1 LFTKTKEIH
10 PAAPFHLHRPCCKLR
25 TRKIL
30 QQHGLAFKLLLKIS
44 GSRQKL
50 ILAVNAITNR
60 QRKMK
65 KTTKTVT
72 PPAPAT
78 KASAKKTAAPA
89 VKKTVARKP
98 PTVITINA
106 NIGFGNTLY
115 LRGDG
120 PGLNWDKG
128 VPLDCLSDD
137 KWSLTIEHGKPFI
150 FKVLLNDLVWCA
162 GDDYIA
168 APGASIDITPD
179 F

>member
-1 LFTKTKEIH
+1 LGTSTGEIQ
-10 PAAPFHLHRPCCKLR
+10 PAALSVSAAGAQV
-25 TRKIL
+25 TGRKNFAAARVGL
-30 QQHGLAFKLLLKIS
+30 QIAVENFRHKAEAYLG
-44 GSRQKL
+44 RQR
-50 ILAVNAITNR
+50 ITNR

-89 VKKTVARKP
+89 VKKTVAKKP
-98 PTVITINA
+98 PTLITIRA

-137 KWSLTIEHGKPFI
+137 KWSLTIEHATPFV
-150 FKVLLNDLVWCA
+150 FKVLLNDLVWCS

-168 APGASIDITPD
+168 APGASMDITPE

>member
-1 LFTKTKEIH
+1 
-10 PAAPFHLHRPCCKLR
+10 
-25 TRKIL
+25 
-30 QQHGLAFKLLLKIS
+30 
-44 GSRQKL
+44 
-50 ILAVNAITNR
+50 
-60 QRKMK
+60 MK

-89 VKKTVARKP
+89 VKKTVAKKP
-98 PTVITINA
+98 PTVITVNA

-137 KWSLTIEHGKPFI
+137 KWSLTIEHGMPFI

-162 GDDYIA
+162 GDDYVA
-168 APGASIDITPD
+168 APGASIDITPE

>member
-1 LFTKTKEIH
+1 
-10 PAAPFHLHRPCCKLR
+10 
-25 TRKIL
+25 
-30 QQHGLAFKLLLKIS
+30 
-44 GSRQKL
+44 
-50 ILAVNAITNR
+50 
-60 QRKMK
+60 MK
-65 KTTKTVT
+65 KTMKTVT

-89 VKKTVARKP
+89 VKKTVAKKP
-98 PTVITINA
+98 PTIITVHA

-137 KWSLTIEHGKPFI
+137 KWSLNIEHTTPFI

-168 APGASIDITPD
+168 APGASMDITPD

>member
-1 LFTKTKEIH
+1 L
-10 PAAPFHLHRPCCKLR
+10 PRR
-25 TRKIL
+25 
-30 QQHGLAFKLLLKIS
+30 QLAFKLLLNSS
-44 GSRQKL
+44 GARQKL
-50 ILAVNAITNR
+50 ILAVNATTNR

-98 PTVITINA
+98 PTVITVHA

-128 VPLDCLSDD
+128 VPLDCLADD
-137 KWSLTIEHGKPFI
+137 KWSLTIEHGTPFI

-168 APGASIDITPD
+168 APGASIDITPE